1 MISTDEAINLGYENK
16 HLYQVLVPKNKFE
29 IETVKE
35 FLKRNLENVNLDYII
50 NDEYYIFLQKER
62 IRGSKFQVKKL
73 TNSIKFIYQIY

>member
-29 IETVKE
+29 IETVKN